1 MLAAAPSKHGNGL
14 PHPRGRA
21 CAARSTSHAMNNNV
35 TLWAI
40 AWILVSVVAV
50 GIAFDISIVAAIG
63 FWLAL
68 TFILLAFRPQ

>member
-1 MLAAAPSKHGNGL
+1 
-14 PHPRGRA
+14 
-21 CAARSTSHAMNNNV
+21 MNNNV